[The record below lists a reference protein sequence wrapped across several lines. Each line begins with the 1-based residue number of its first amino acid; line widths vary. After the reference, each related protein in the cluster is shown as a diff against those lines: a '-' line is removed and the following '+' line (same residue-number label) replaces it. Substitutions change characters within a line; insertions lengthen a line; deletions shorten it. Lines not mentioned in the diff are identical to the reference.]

1 MADLIAQ
8 GEQPGERWRRALPV
22 GQPVLIGRTCIPWA
36 VPWDDRISREHVRVT
51 WTGEALRIEQL
62 AEAKNPIFLRG
73 AAVAAATITPGQ
85 HFVIG
90 KTTFSVL
97 EDRIALTLDLPEPFQ
112 EQSFSAQYLHRLRFR
127 HPDLRIEN
135 LTRLPELITSATNDR
150 ELCQRL
156 ANVLLT
162 GIPAADGVAI
172 VELESTAPGKA
183 TLLNKHEPDSPA
195 PNGNLVVHHWDRRLQ
210 TGGEFRPS
218 ERLIRASLARGETLL
233 HIWQTSE
240 QPGYTM
246 MENCDWACC
255 LPVPGEACRGWVI
268 YLAGRLTHLSPGVS
282 PSDPTDLRDD
292 LKFSEIVAATLG
304 SLRELRV
311 LNRRQARLAPFF
323 SPRVRE
329 LLASD
334 DPEALLA
341 PRETELT
348 VLFCDLRGFSR
359 HSEQHADAL
368 LALLERV
375 GQALGVMSR
384 NILGQG
390 GVVADFQGD
399 SAMGFWGW
407 PLTQPARVK
416 QACEAALAIRREFL
430 AAANEA
436 AHPLRDFHVGIGI
449 ASGRGVA
456 GKIGSSDQVQVTVF
470 GPVVNLAQRLES
482 MTKHVAAEIVLD
494 AATANLIRAVE
505 LPETTLR
512 RIGRLRPL
520 GMSQAVEAYELLPLS
535 EEGRSLQQQWLASY
549 EQAIAGFE
557 NQDWPCCRERLSE
570 LPPDLGWD
578 RLLIEYFER
587 QQTPLPMWDGV
598 LNLERK

>member
-8 GEQPGERWRRALPV
+8 GEHPNDRWRRALPI
-22 GQPVLIGRTCIPWA
+22 GQTLMLGRTANPWC
-36 VPWDDRISREHVRVT
+36 VPWDDRISRDHARLLWDGDT
-51 WTGEALRIEQL
+51 LSIEQV
-62 AEAKNPIFLRG
+62 AEAKNPIFVRG
-73 AAVAAATITPGQ
+73 QAVASANLSAGH

-90 KTTFSVL
+90 KTTFSIL
-97 EDRIALTLDLPEPFQ
+97 EDRIALTLDLPEPYQ
-112 EQSFSAQYLHRLRFR
+112 EQAFSAQYLHRLRFR
-127 HPDLRIEN
+127 NPDLRIEN
-135 LTRLPELITSATNDR
+135 LARLPELITSASNDN

-162 GIPAADGVAI
+162 GIPVADGVAI
-172 VELESTAPGKA
+172 VEHQSAVSSKSGE
-183 TLLNKHEPDSPA
+183 
-195 PNGNLVVHHWDRRLQ
+195 LVVRHWDRRLQ

-233 HIWQTSE
+233 HIWQSSE

-255 LPVPGEACRGWVI
+255 LPVPGEACRGWAI
-268 YLAGRLTHLSPGVS
+268 YLAGRLSQASLGAA

-334 DPEALLA
+334 DSESLLA
-341 PRETELT
+341 PREAELT

-416 QACEAALAIRREFL
+416 QACEAALAIRHEFMT
-430 AAANEA
+430 AASES
-436 AHPLRDFHVGIGI
+436 AHPLRDFQVGIGI

-470 GPVVNLAQRLES
+470 GPVVNLAQRLVS
-482 MTKHVAAEIVLD
+482 LSKQAAAEIVLD
-494 AATANLIRAVE
+494 
-505 LPETTLR
+505 ETTAEMVSMADLPGTRLR
-512 RIGRLRPL
+512 RIARLRPL
-520 GMSQAVEAYELLPLS
+520 GMDQPVEAFELLLVTDERKPHQFHFLVS
-535 EEGRSLQQQWLASY
+535 YQLAL
-549 EQAIAGFE
+549 EAFE
-557 NQDWPCCRERLSE
+557 KRDWPRCRELLLA
-570 LPPDLGWD
+570 LPQDLGW
-578 RLLIEYFER
+578 RRIMLEYIER
-587 QQTPLPMWDGV
+587 QKTPPQGWEGV
-598 LNLERK
+598 IDLDRK

>member
-8 GEQPGERWRRALPV
+8 GEQPSDRWRRALPV
-22 GQPVLIGRTCIPWA
+22 GQSLLLGRTTIPWA
-36 VPWDDRISREHVRVT
+36 VPWDDRISREHSRLT
-51 WTGEALRIEQL
+51 WSGETLRIEHL

-73 AAVAAATITPGQ
+73 EAVTAADVTPGQ

-90 KTTFSVL
+90 KTTFSVI

-135 LTRLPELITSATNDR
+135 LTRLPELITSAANDR

-172 VELESTAPGKA
+172 VELESPGGTKA
-183 TLLNKHEPDSPA
+183 GPNAKSDTDSSA
-195 PNGNLVVHHWDRRLQ
+195 NGNLVVRYWDRRLQ

-233 HIWQTSE
+233 HIWQNAE
-240 QPGYTM
+240 LPGYTV

-268 YLAGRLTHLSPGVS
+268 YLAGRLTNATPGAL

-334 DPEALLA
+334 DSEALLA

-407 PLTQPARVK
+407 PLTQPARVR

-482 MTKHVAAEIVLD
+482 MTKQVAGEILLD
-494 AATANLIRAVE
+494 AATAILVRAVE
-505 LPETTLR
+505 LPDTTLR
-512 RIGRLRPL
+512 RIGRVRPL
-520 GMSQAVEAYELLPLS
+520 GMNQAVEAHELLVQAG
-535 EEGRSLQQQWLASY
+535 EGRAMQERWLAIY
-549 EQAIAGFE
+549 EQALAAFE
-557 NQDWPCCRERLSE
+557 AQEWPRCGELLGE
-570 LPPDLGWD
+570 LPRDLGWH
-578 RLLIEYFER
+578 RLLAEYMDR
-587 QQTPLPMWDGV
+587 QQTPPPLWDGV
-598 LNLERK
+598 LGLERK

>member
-8 GEQPGERWRRALPV
+8 GEQPSDRWRRALPV
-22 GQPVLIGRTCIPWA
+22 GQPVLLGRTTIPWA
-36 VPWDDRISREHVRVT
+36 VPWDDRISREHARLT
-51 WTGEALRIEQL
+51 WTGEALRIEHL

-73 AAVAAATITPGQ
+73 EAVAAATISPGQ

-135 LTRLPELITSATNDR
+135 LTRLPELITSASNDR

-172 VELESTAPGKA
+172 VELEQAGNVKPALSTKQ
-183 TLLNKHEPDSPA
+183 ESDSPSQ
-195 PNGNLVVHHWDRRLQ
+195 NGNLVVRHWDRRLQ

-240 QPGYTM
+240 LPGYTV

-268 YLAGRLTHLSPGVS
+268 YLAGRLTQASPGVA

-334 DPEALLA
+334 DSEALLA

-359 HSEQHADAL
+359 QSEQHADAL

-407 PLTQPARVK
+407 PLTQPARVR

-436 AHPLRDFHVGIGI
+436 SHPLRDFHVGIGI

-482 MTKHVAAEIVLD
+482 MTKQVAAEIVID
-494 AATANLIRAVE
+494 AATANLVRAVE

-512 RIGRLRPL
+512 RIARLRPL
-520 GMSQAVEAYELLPLS
+520 GMNQAVEAYELLPLAG
-535 EEGRSLQQQWLASY
+535 EGRATQQQWLDRYA
-549 EQAIAGFE
+549 QALAAFE
-557 NQDWPCCRERLSE
+557 AQDWPHCAERLGE
-570 LPPDLGWD
+570 LPHDLGWD
-578 RLLIEYFER
+578 RLLGEYLDR
-587 QQTPLPMWDGV
+587 HQSPPPLWDGV
-598 LNLERK
+598 LGLERK

>member
-8 GEQPGERWRRALPV
+8 GEQPSDRWRRALPV
-22 GQPVLIGRTCIPWA
+22 GQTVLLGRTTMPWA
-36 VPWDDRISREHVRVT
+36 VFWDDRISREHARLT
-51 WTGEALRIEQL
+51 WNGETLRIEHL

-73 AAVAAATITPGQ
+73 ESVAAATITPGQ

-135 LTRLPELITSATNDR
+135 LTRLPELITSAANDR

-172 VELESTAPGKA
+172 VELESAASSKSGNGKTEQDLPAA
-183 TLLNKHEPDSPA
+183 T
-195 PNGNLVVHHWDRRLQ
+195 GNLVVRHWDRRLQ

-233 HIWQTSE
+233 HIWQSSE
-240 QPGYTM
+240 LPGYTV

-255 LPVPGEACRGWVI
+255 MPVPGDACRGWVI
-268 YLAGRLTHLSPGVS
+268 YLAGRLTNASPGTV

-304 SLRELRV
+304 SLRELRG

-334 DPEALLA
+334 DSEALLA

-407 PLTQPARVK
+407 PLTQPARVR

-482 MTKHVAAEIVLD
+482 MTKQVAAEIVLD
-494 AATANLIRAVE
+494 ATTANLVRAVE

-512 RIGRLRPL
+512 RIARVRPL
-520 GMSQAVEAYELLPLS
+520 GMNQAVEVHELLVQAD
-535 EEGRSLQQQWLASY
+535 EGKATQQQWLAVY
-549 EQAIAGFE
+549 DQALAAFE
-557 NQDWPCCRERLSE
+557 AQDWPHCAELLGE
-570 LPPDLGWD
+570 LPRDLGWH
-578 RLLIEYFER
+578 RLLAEYLDR
-587 QQTPLPMWDGV
+587 HQSPPPMWDGV
-598 LNLERK
+598 LGLERK